1 MNLCLTRAEAIE
13 HEILKPLSEGLEDL
27 LSEPLPGSHTHPTV
41 EDYYD
46 VQAIADEVLE
56 LYVFEGG
63 FVYHCPGPTSTQA
76 CSGRSPRSTRA
87 RRTPDR
93 PRPVDGS
100 DPCHPSPGA
109 WGLHSL
115 RMTAYT

>member
-1 MNLCLTRAEAIE
+1 MNLYPTRAEAIE

-63 FVYHCPGPTSTQA
+63 FVYHCLQ
-76 CSGRSPRSTRA
+76 
-87 RRTPDR
+87 PDIYPDLFR
-93 PRPVDGS
+93 DIAERHALPAD
-100 DPCHPSPGA
+100 D
-109 WGLHSL
+109 
-115 RMTAYT
+115 